1 MMRRLTSVMLTVLLL
16 SAVPAFGQR
25 TRGSL
30 TGVVSDANGAAIIG
44 ATVTLKNTATGE
56 ESKATSD
63 AQGTFVFPSLEP
75 GTYKGS
81 VEAGGFKK
89 TELTEIII
97 EVSQPAKVDVNLEV
111 GAVTEQVTVT
121 GTAQEVINT
130 TSPTLSKTV
139 NAKQVADLPLLN
151 RSPLDLARLQ
161 AGIAVNGTDVRN
173 ASVQGLRGNA
183 TNITQDG
190 INAMDNFVKTSSFF
204 AISSPSLNATSEFS
218 ITVGTVGS
226 DAGRGV
232 AQVQMV
238 TKSGSNG
245 FHGSVFYQH
254 RNDALNANTFFNN
267 SLGRKANGE
276 LVGAKPFLR
285 QHFFGVA
292 AGGPVFIPKVYDGRN
307 KSFWFFS
314 YEGFREP
321 FSVVR
326 NRTVLSAEARQ
337 GIYRYTGCLNP
348 PSCTQTALQSLNL
361 LTLGPFHTLNP
372 ITTAQ
377 LNAMPASN
385 NNLVGD
391 TLNTQ
396 GFQYNVAGSDP
407 NNSYNGRYDQQ
418 LFDSAK
424 WGSHKLE
431 FNYHYGKFLLTP
443 DTFNQIEAPFPGGVN
458 AFQGSSRTLWSAA
471 IHSTFGSH
479 ITNEARMGHLFAP
492 VFFLRESDP
501 TAPIITLLS
510 TTNFDNTFVSQTR
523 NSQVYQGID
532 NLSLVK
538 GSHTFR
544 MGTDIQVASA
554 VSTNDAG
561 IFQSIFINPLAAST
575 ANPVV
580 NPSNPDGILS
590 SNFPNLPPGATGT
603 SITNLARQIYRD
615 LVGLL
620 GSSSQTFN
628 VTSPS
633 SGFVKGATR
642 SREFLYNDVSFY
654 FQDAWRIKRNLT
666 LNYGLRYEYEGVPS
680 LPDGLGVQLTN
691 FNDVFGP
698 GGPGGLFQPGATGGN
713 ASGTLD
719 FVSGKTGKG
728 LYNKDW
734 NNFAPFIGFAYSP
747 NFESGP
753 MHWIF
758 GGEGRS
764 SIRAGYSIS
773 YLQDGFTVV
782 SNALGT
788 GTTNAGL
795 IQNSANNT
803 PVGVLTSA
811 GVSLPSA
818 VFKVPITTAENFAAN
833 TSNGVWAIDPNL
845 ATPYVQQWSFGIER
859 EINSNTAIEVRYAA
873 NHAVKIYRAIDYNET
888 NIFENGF
895 LQEFLNAQ
903 TNLKISGG
911 GDITRGTT
919 FAPGA
924 AGTVALPIF
933 TKLFTAPA
941 GTPAILPTS
950 GFTSPGFISNLQQN
964 NIGTMLGSL
973 AYSSTYLNSRKS
985 LAPNFFV
992 ANPNAAFAR
1001 VLGNFAYSKYHSLQ
1015 IEIRRRLSSGL
1026 QFQANYTLAR
1036 TLNDGSANNVQ
1047 STATNFR
1054 TLRNMRL
1061 DYQNSG
1067 QDQRH
1072 RFVANT
1078 VYDLPFGTGR
1088 RFGTNLWAPARKAIE
1103 GWTAGAIFTY
1113 QTSTPFNISSGRT
1126 TFNSFTNAP
1135 AKLLGMTYSE
1145 FKKNLGVYRTP
1156 IGIFFI
1162 NPSLLNIVTSTST
1175 GALSSAR
1182 LKDGILGA
1190 PAPGTFGDF
1199 PLNAIFGPNFT
1210 QTDITLAKRT
1220 SFSERGNV
1228 EFRMIAFN
1236 VFNHPNFTIGNQ
1248 TFDTAI
1254 FGRITGLTGTTSR
1267 QISGALSINW

>member
-1 MMRRLTSVMLTVLLL
+1 MILTFLLL
-16 SAVPAFGQR
+16 ASIPAFGQR

-30 TGVVSDANGAAIIG
+30 TGVVTDPNSAAIVG
-44 ATVTLKNTATGE
+44 ASVTLKNAATGDE
-56 ESKATSD
+56 FKTTTN

-75 GTYKGS
+75 GIYKGS

-97 EVSQPAKVDVNLEV
+97 EVAQASKVDISLEV

-121 GTAQEVINT
+121 GAAQEVINT

-139 NAKQVADLPLLN
+139 NTKQVQDLPMLSRN
-151 RSPLDLARLQ
+151 PLDLARLQ
-161 AGIAVNGTDVRN
+161 AGLAVNGTDVRN

-190 INAMDNFVKTSSFF
+190 INAMDNFVKGSSFF

-238 TKSGSNG
+238 TKSGTNG
-245 FHGSVFYQH
+245 LHGSVFYQH

-267 SLGRKANGE
+267 SLGRKPNGE

-292 AGGPVFIPKVYDGRN
+292 AGGPVWIPKLYDGRN

-321 FSVVR
+321 FSAVR

-337 GIYRYTGCLNP
+337 GIFRYTGANG
-348 PSCTQTALQSLNL
+348 QLQSLNL
-361 LTLGPFHTLNP
+361 LSLGPFHTLNP

-385 NNLVGD
+385 NNLRGD

-431 FNYHYGKFLLTP
+431 FSYHYGKFLLTP

-458 AFQGSSRTLWSAA
+458 AFQGSTRTLWSGA
-471 IHSTFGSH
+471 IHSTFGAH
-479 ITNEARMGHLFAP
+479 LTNEARVGHLVSP

-501 TAPIITLLS
+501 TAPIIGLTS

-532 NLSLVK
+532 NVSLVK

-561 IFQSIFINPLAAST
+561 IFQRINLGT
-575 ANPVV
+575 
-580 NPSNPDGILS
+580 NPSNANNILNS
-590 SNFPNLPPGATGT
+590 AFPNLPAGSAGT
-603 SITNLARQIYRD
+603 SIANLGRSIYND

-620 GSSSQTFN
+620 ANSSQTFN
-628 VTSPS
+628 VTSPT
-633 SGFVKGATR
+633 SGFVPGATR
-642 SREFLYNDVSFY
+642 SREFLYNDVSVY
-654 FQDAWRIKRNLT
+654 FQDAWRMKRNFT
-666 LNYGLRYEYEGVPS
+666 FNYGLRYEYEGVPS

-698 GGPGGLFQPGATGGN
+698 GGPGGLFTPGATGGN
-713 ASGTLD
+713 LSGTLD
-719 FVSGKTGKG
+719 FVSGKTGRG

-734 NNFAPFIGFAYSP
+734 NNFAPFIGFAWSP
-747 NFESGP
+747 SFNHGP
-753 MHWIF
+753 LHWIF
-758 GGEGRS
+758 GAEGRS

-795 IQNSANNT
+795 IQTAANSG
-803 PVGVLTSA
+803 PIGVLTAA
-811 GVSLPSA
+811 GVA
-818 VFKVPITTAENFAAN
+818 VATPAFKVPITSAENFA
-833 TSNGVWAIDPNL
+833 SFPGNGTTQTGNGLWAIDPHL

-859 EINSNTAIEVRYAA
+859 EINSNTAIEVRYAG
-873 NHAVKIYRAIDYNET
+873 NHAVKIYRAVDYNET

-895 LQEFLNAQ
+895 LSEFLNAQ
-903 TNLKISGG
+903 KNFAICQSLNPLCS
-911 GDITRGTT
+911 T
-919 FAPGA
+919 FANQSL
-924 AGTVALPIF
+924 AGQVALPLF
-933 TKLFTAPA
+933 SKLFTGVAS
-941 GTPAILPTS
+941 GS
-950 GFTSPGFISNLQQN
+950 GFANSTFITNLQQN
-964 NIGTMLGSL
+964 NIGDMASAL
-973 AYSSTYLNSRKS
+973 AYSSVFLNSRKS
-985 LAPNFFV
+985 FAPNFFV

-1001 VLGNFAYSKYHSLQ
+1001 VLGNFSYSKYHSLQ
-1015 IEIRRRLSSGL
+1015 IEIRRRFSSGL

-1036 TLNDGSANNVQ
+1036 TLNDGTGTVNNQ
-1047 STATNFR
+1047 STLTSFR
-1054 TLRNMRL
+1054 TLRNLNL

-1088 RFGTNLWAPARKAIE
+1088 RFGSNLWAPARKAIE

-1113 QTSTPFNISSGRT
+1113 QTSTPFYFTSNRS
-1126 TFNSFTNAP
+1126 TFNSFNAGNSP
-1135 AKLLGMTYSE
+1135 AQLGSMTFE
-1145 FKKNLGVYRTP
+1145 EIKKNLGVFRTP
-1156 IGIFFI
+1156 LGIFFI
-1162 NPSLLNIVTSTST
+1162 NPSLLNIVLTST

-1190 PAPGTFGDF
+1190 PAPGTFGNF
-1199 PLNAIFGPNFT
+1199 PLNSLNGPNFT

-1236 VFNHPNFTIGNQ
+1236 VFNHPNFTYGGN
-1248 TFDTAI
+1248 TFDAAI
-1254 FGRITGLTGTTSR
+1254 FGRITNLTGTTSR